1 MQTATTGRMSTA
13 VKSGVQALESRM
25 PEKRARPVW
34 RRGRRKRVARYLAGG
49 LLYSEGGRWKRP
61 GYTGTSLAAY
71 PTVRP
76 VRGGADRKGPA
87 TAPRWPPTL
96 LTRGAKVKIAL
107 FSYA

>member
-49 LLYSEGGRWKRP
+49 LLYSKGEGAAATLFPLPNGWKR
-61 GYTGTSLAAY
+61 GTDVL
-71 PTVRP
+71 
-76 VRGGADRKGPA
+76 
-87 TAPRWPPTL
+87 PR
-96 LTRGAKVKIAL
+96 
-107 FSYA
+107 